1 MKVLLLMDANQ
12 VNLHTAKSFVQFLT
26 AVVRK
31 FSKYGLKDSVLKQ
44 LIHPYFVNFAN
55 VTHRELFED
64 QLRSILKT
72 FEDK

>member
-12 VNLHTAKSFVQFLT
+12 VNLHTAKSFIQFLT

-31 FSKYGLKDSVLKQ
+31 FSVKGLSPKVLKQ
-44 LIHPYFVNFAN
+44 IMHPYFVNFCN

>member
-1 MKVLLLMDANQ
+1 MKIILLMDANQ
-12 VNLHTAKSFVQFLT
+12 VNLHSAKSFVQFLT

-31 FSKYGLKDSVLKQ
+31 FSKYGLKQSILKQ
-44 LIHPYFVNFAN
+44 LIHPYFVNFCN

-64 QLRSILKT
+64 QLKSILKT